1 MNIRQKLKNVKPT
14 ISPQQSQQLF
24 DLYQEILDM
33 SHQLKDLQKNNQFL
47 HQQLLEKRTVSTDL
61 ENQEE
66 VTLVKGLIVAERELK

>member
-1 MNIRQKLKNVKPT
+1 MNVRQKLKNVKPT

-33 SHQLKDLQKNNQFL
+33 SHELKDLQENNQFL
-47 HQQLLEKRTVSTDL
+47 HQQLLEKRTVSNDL

-66 VTLVKGLIVAERELK
+66 VTLTKGLIVAERELK